1 MQITQVRAGFGAAV
15 LTLALGSMSAP
26 AAKAD
31 TAADF
36 YKGKNVTIN
45 IGFGAG
51 GGYDTYA
58 RVLARHYGR
67 HISGRPNVI
76 PRNMP
81 GSGALRAANYVYS
94 AAKKDGTEM
103 ALVGASTLMEPLFGN
118 KKALFESTKFTWI
131 GSMSQDVAFCAIW
144 KTAGIASMD
153 QWLKSGKQMTF
164 GATGPA
170 AITAQHTKII
180 AAISGVKAK
189 VLTGYK
195 GTKDVN
201 LAMQRGEVDGTCG
214 LFTSSIQAQYQR
226 FVDSKDMT
234 LVIQG
239 GASTTDVFGKVPSV
253 FDFAKD
259 DTERKVLEVH
269 FGQLLLGRPFVATPG
284 MPADRAK
291 ALQQGFLAA
300 LKDEKLLADAKKTRI
315 SIEAVS
321 AEEAIKLLLSFG
333 NYPKS
338 AIDAAKKAI
347 GR

>member
-1 MQITQVRAGFGAAV
+1 MQTMHLRAGLGAAV
-15 LTLALGSMSAP
+15 IALGLVPM
-26 AAKAD
+26 AANAD
-31 TAADF
+31 AVSDF

-58 RVLARHYGR
+58 RVLARHYGN
-67 HISGRPNVI
+67 HIPGKPNVI

-81 GSGALRAANYVYS
+81 GSGALRAANYVYT

-118 KKALFESTKFTWI
+118 NKALFDPTKFTWI
-131 GSMSQDVAFCAIW
+131 GSMSKDIAFCGIW
-144 KTAGIASMD
+144 KSAGIKSFD
-153 QWLKSGKQMTF
+153 EWLKSGKELTF

-170 AITAQHTKII
+170 AITAQHPKVI
-180 AAISGVKAK
+180 AAITGAKAK

-201 LAMQRGEVDGTCG
+201 LAMQRGEVDGSCG
-214 LFTSSIQAQYQR
+214 LFVSSIQAQYQR
-226 FVDSKDMT
+226 FVDAGDMI

-239 GASTTDVFGKVPSV
+239 GPSSTDVFGKVPSV
-253 FDFAKD
+253 IDFAKT
-259 DTERKVLEVH
+259 DTERKVVEVH

-291 ALQQGFLAA
+291 ALQDGFLAA
-300 LKDEKLLADAKKTRI
+300 LKDEKLLADAEKTKI
-315 SIEAVS
+315 KIDAVS
-321 AEEAIKLLLSFG
+321 ADEALKLLHSFG
-333 NYPKS
+333 NYPKE

>member
-1 MQITQVRAGFGAAV
+1 MQIIQVWAGFGAAA
-15 LTLALGSMSAP
+15 LAFALGSMSVP

-31 TAADF
+31 AVSDF
-36 YKGKNVTIN
+36 YKGKSVTIN

-67 HISGRPNVI
+67 HIPGAPNVL

-81 GSGALRAANYVYS
+81 GSGALRAANYLYG
-94 AAKKDGTEM
+94 AAKKDGTQL
-103 ALVGASTLMEPLFGN
+103 ALVGASTLMEPMLGN
-118 KKALFESTKFTWI
+118 KKALFEAAKFTWI
-131 GSMSQDVAFCAIW
+131 GSMSKDVAFCALW
-144 KTAGIASMD
+144 KTSGISSMD

-170 AITAQHTKII
+170 AITAQHPKII
-180 AAISGVKAK
+180 AAIAGVKVK

-214 LFTSSIQAQYQR
+214 LFTSSIKAQYQR

-239 GASTTDVFGKVPSV
+239 GSGATDIFGKVPSV
-253 FDFAKD
+253 FDYAKT
-259 DTERKVLEVH
+259 DTQRKVLEVH
-269 FGQLLLGRPFVATPG
+269 FGQLLLGRPFVGTPG

-300 LKDEKLLADAKKTRI
+300 LKDEKLLADARKTRI

-321 AEEAIKLLLSFG
+321 ADEALKLLSSFG
-333 NYPKS
+333 DYPAS
-338 AIDAAKKAI
+338 AIEAAKKAI
-347 GR
+347 CR